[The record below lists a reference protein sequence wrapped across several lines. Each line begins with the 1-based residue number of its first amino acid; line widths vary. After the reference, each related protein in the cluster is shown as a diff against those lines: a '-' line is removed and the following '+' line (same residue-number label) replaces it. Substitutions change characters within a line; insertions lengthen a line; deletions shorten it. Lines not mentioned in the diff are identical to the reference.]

1 MHEGGRPRTREVHHT
16 ERDNARERETRHAR
30 GTPRTSEGDHARAR
44 ETTHERGTPRTRE
57 GHHARER
64 DTTHERRSLRQRQG
78 ECLDSKLVVTSLH
91 FSSFRK
97 LGSLTVCLCL
107 RCLAS
112 VVARKSLCHFTF
124 KIAAKF
130 HCKRSISSPSY
141 SSVLFKH
148 VQRINEISKFR

>member
-1 MHEGGRPRTREVHHT
+1 MRSRPCTREADH
-16 ERDNARERETRHAR
+16 ARERYT
-30 GTPRTSEGDHARAR
+30 TQR
-44 ETTHERGTPRTRE
+44 ETTHERGRPGTRE
-57 GHHARER
+57 GHRARARETMHERGRRRTSEAHHARER